1 LNFAIINRI
10 LLSSFLNK
18 TDAMTIIKDS
28 CLTQTSG
35 LPVFSQLKPEEIQ
48 PIVKQTIAD
57 NKALIEQKLAELD
70 TYTWD
75 NFVAVLDE
83 ADDHLGKMWS
93 PVSHMNAVVSNDE
106 LRAAHDAC
114 LGLFSEYGTF
124 VGQHQGLYEAYLSI
138 ANSPEFSQLKG
149 EQQQVITHAL
159 RDFKLAGIALSD
171 EKKQRYGE
179 IKQQLSQLQSTFSN
193 NVMDAT
199 LAWSKLVT
207 DEAEL
212 SGLPKAAI
220 AAAKQA
226 AQEKEMQ
233 GYLFTLD
240 IPSYLAV
247 MTYADNRSLRE
258 EMYTAFATRASDQ
271 GPNANEFNNN
281 DIIEEI
287 LALRHELAL
296 LLDFD
301 DFGEYSLATKM
312 AEKPSQVID
321 FLNQLADQSVP
332 QAKQERDQV
341 LAFAKEKDGLDSLES
356 WDQSY
361 YAELLKQQRYNIS
374 DEELRPY
381 FPENKVVTGL
391 FDVVNRLFGLTIK
404 ESKDVDVWHKDV
416 RFFEIFNRQKEHIG
430 SFYLDLYAREHKRGG
445 AWMNDCR
452 VRRRQVDGR
461 LQLPVAYLTCN
472 FTKPV
477 GDQPAL
483 FTHDE
488 VVTLFHEFG
497 HGLHHMLTKIES
509 ASVSGINGVPWDAV
523 ELPSQFLENWCWEP
537 EALTLISG
545 HVDTDDTLPADLL
558 EKMLAAKSYNSALQ
572 MVRQIEFSLFDFIL
586 HHQYQPGV
594 KGQVKSVLDEVRSK
608 VAVIAPPEFNR
619 FPNSFSHI
627 FAGGYAAGYYSYK
640 WAEVLSADAFSKFE
654 ENGIFDA
661 ETGRSFLTNILEK
674 GGSESPMTLFKN
686 FMGREPSIE
695 ALLRHSGI
703 K

>member
-1 LNFAIINRI
+1 MTITKDSNLT
-10 LLSSFLNK
+10 K
-18 TDAMTIIKDS
+18 TD
-28 CLTQTSG
+28 G
-35 LPVFSQLKPEEIQ
+35 LPFFSQLKIDEIE
-48 PIVKQTIAD
+48 PTVKQTIAD

-70 TYTWD
+70 AYTWD

-83 ADDHLGKMWS
+83 ADDHLSKLWS
-93 PVSHMNAVVSNDE
+93 PVGHMNSVVSNDK

-114 LGLFSEYGTF
+114 IGLFSEYGTF

-138 ANSPEFSQLKG
+138 ANSAEFTELKG
-149 EQQQVITHAL
+149 EQQKVIENAL

-171 EKKQRYGE
+171 DKKQRYGE

-207 DEAEL
+207 NLEIL
-212 SGLPKAAI
+212 TGLPKTAI
-220 AAAKQA
+220 SAAKQA
-226 AQEKEMQ
+226 AQEKELE

-240 IPSYLAV
+240 FPSYLAV
-247 MTYADNRSLRE
+247 MSYADNRELRE
-258 EMYTAFATRASDQ
+258 EVYTAFATRASDQ
-271 GPNANEFNNN
+271 GPNANEFDNSDN
-281 DIIEEI
+281 IEQI
-287 LALRHELAL
+287 LALRHELAQ
-296 LLDFD
+296 LLDFN

-312 AEKPSQVID
+312 AEKPIQVID
-321 FLNQLADQSVP
+321 FLTELADKSIL

-341 LAFAKEKDGLDSLES
+341 FAFAQQKDGLDSLQA
-356 WDQSY
+356 WDLSY

-381 FPENKVVTGL
+381 FPQNKVVNGL
-391 FDVVNRLFGLTIK
+391 FDVVHRLFDLTIK
-404 ESKDVDVWHKDV
+404 ESKEVDVWHQDV
-416 RFFEIFNRQKEHIG
+416 RFFEIYNRQKEHIG
-430 SFYLDLYAREHKRGG
+430 SFYLDLYARAHKRGG

-452 VRRRQVDGR
+452 VRRRQVDGS

-472 FTKPV
+472 FNKPV
-477 GDQPAL
+477 GDQEAL
-483 FTHDE
+483 FTHNE

-497 HGLHHMLTKIES
+497 HGIHHMLTKIES
-509 ASVSGINGVPWDAV
+509 SSVSGINGVPWDAV

-537 EALTLISG
+537 EALALISG
-545 HVDTDDTLPADLL
+545 HVDTGDTLPADLL
-558 EKMLAAKSYNSALQ
+558 KKMLEAKNYNSALQ

-586 HHQYQPGV
+586 HHQYKVGE
-594 KGQVKSVLDEVRSK
+594 KGQVQRVLAEVRSK
-608 VAVIAPPEFNR
+608 VAVIDVPQFNR
-619 FPNSFSHI
+619 FQHSFSHI

-640 WAEVLSADAFSKFE
+640 WAEVLSADAFSRFE
-654 ENGIFDA
+654 ETGIFNA

-674 GGSESPMTLFKN
+674 GGSEAPMTLFKA
-686 FMGREPSIE
+686 FMGREPSID